1 MKKPPKP
8 PKSEP
13 WEKMAKTTWAN
24 AANRR
29 MNKGKAMPAKDGE
42 AVIPSH
48 VKVQKL
54 PGFTEDTRF
63 KADPNAYGCGFSAVG
78 IGRDVETGRAW

>member
-1 MKKPPKP
+1 MKKPPIS
-8 PKSEP
+8 PK
-13 WEKMAKTTWAN
+13 WQKDARTTWAN

-29 MNKGKAMPAKDGE
+29 MNQAKAKPAEDGE
-42 AVIPSH
+42 VVIPAH

-54 PGFTEDTRF
+54 PGFTEDMRF
-63 KADPNAYGCGFSAVG
+63 KVDPKHVGPFTRAG